1 MLKKTQKVIPLLL
14 KFIILG
20 FFVVITLYPVFWMI
34 SGSLKTTSEFYQN
47 IWGFPSSFAF
57 QNYVDAWERGQLG
70 SKYLNSI
77 LTTGLFLAIVIP
89 VNSCAAYVISRMRF
103 KGRAFIATFLL
114 VGMMVPGG
122 VLGMPTF
129 TVALELGLINSI
141 PGLAIVYAG
150 QHISFGVFMLRSFY
164 LGLPASLEEA
174 AMIDGCTRFQSF
186 LRIIAPLTKPGIM
199 IQVVFTGLN
208 IWNEYFLASLML
220 RTEALKTLPLGLMT
234 FVGEYIT
241 DFPQLFAALT
251 AATMPL
257 IIIYLLAQKNF
268 IKGLTAGSIKG

>member
-1 MLKKTQKVIPLLL
+1 MLKKPQKVIPLLL

-103 KGRAFIATFLL
+103 KGRAFIATLP
-114 VGMMVPGG
+114 MRKMAPW
-122 VLGMPTF
+122 
-129 TVALELGLINSI
+129 E
-141 PGLAIVYAG
+141 
-150 QHISFGVFMLRSFY
+150 SFGVLLWVPKATGRSRVTV
-164 LGLPASLEEA
+164 PEVPSA
-174 AMIDGCTRFQSF
+174 AAGR
-186 LRIIAPLTKPGIM
+186 
-199 IQVVFTGLN
+199 
-208 IWNEYFLASLML
+208 
-220 RTEALKTLPLGLMT
+220 
-234 FVGEYIT
+234 
-241 DFPQLFAALT
+241 AA
-251 AATMPL
+251 
-257 IIIYLLAQKNF
+257 
-268 IKGLTAGSIKG
+268 